1 MNKFIHFKNT
11 LILLIFLLFLGVN
24 SKAQTIYLEIGQI
37 QHTMQETN
45 VLGDCTRGWDN
56 ANLCCS
62 GSGCGGRNTDCG
74 DAWAGPEWDIRFRF
88 NVNGV
93 DGGENAYYSGADR
106 SCGDWRTWGS
116 GNYAYQGNT
125 SYTGSIIPKLGGREV
140 DDADANDGDCYGA
153 SYAASSG
160 TKTLAINTICPNA
173 SGTWSAQYT
182 SNIDNC
188 NSDGKTNDYR
198 LRWQYRYYFVS
209 GFTAGSIDQSD
220 QNVCVG
226 YDPLN
231 MTSSGFTSC
240 FASRQWQV
248 NSGSGWT
255 NVGVTGTTYD
265 PGVISTPGTYQYR
278 CQYGYYVNFSG
289 GISYVYSNVRTINVV
304 ADPSPPSA
312 TKSPNVAEVCV
323 GQVLSLTSPSK
334 GVDPGQSC
342 QTFEYRTSTNN
353 GGTWSAWSTVV
364 PNLTSV
370 AGNLNLIEIR
380 VQGGCAT
387 ACNAS
392 AATQY
397 SWNVVADPVAPTLNV
412 ATPTSGSTI
421 CIGASV
427 SATFNAGTIG
437 TGSCTDE
444 YQYTT
449 DGGGSWSAYTP
460 GASIS
465 ASSAGANRIQIQ
477 SRRVC
482 DGLSC
487 DGAGET
493 WATKAQ
499 WTVVADPVAPTITA
513 SPNTGTVCAGTT
525 LTVTPSGGTG
535 GTGTCNS
542 EYRIDIGNGAGF
554 GAWSTSVPSTTAVTG
569 QTVTIESRRNCDGL
583 GCNSNV
589 NSVSW
594 TVVAQPVGP
603 TLNTATPTSGSEV
616 CVGGTTSA
624 TVNSGSGGVG
634 CTDDFRV
641 STNAGSTWAAYT
653 PGNNITAITSSIGA
667 NGIIVEG
674 RRASCTPVLANCTGT
689 AYLQL
694 ASWNGFAQPTNPTLN
709 AKLPNVTNIC
719 AGETVSATLNTG
731 TGGSTGAIDDY
742 RYSID
747 GGTSWATYT
756 SGDNINTTTATG
768 SVIIQGR
775 RSGGSG
781 TGCITNSYSTLASWT
796 VYPQIVAPTLNVA
809 TPSNGTNICLGQS
822 VSATITAGSGGLGA
836 SDLYERSIDGGTNWI
851 AYSSGSSINTGSAT
865 GSVQIRVSRSAG
877 SGTGCN
883 ATGPTVIATWPVYP
897 QVVAP
902 TLNTKTP
909 NVTDICAGQAVN
921 ATINAGS
928 GGAPGAAD
936 SYEVSIDGGTS
947 WAAYTSGSSI
957 ATGSATGSVQV
968 RVSRS
973 NGGGTG
979 CTATGPTVVATWTVS
994 PQIVAPTLNVKTP
1007 NATNVCAGTDV
1018 NATITAGSGGVG
1030 ATDTYEY
1037 SVDGGAWTAYTSG
1050 NNISTTGITN
1060 VQIRASRSAGT
1071 GTGCTATGPTVIAT
1085 WNVDEYPAGTPNLS
1099 ALYLCDL
1106 TAKLEVTGI
1115 TPGGSTVAWTKSSG
1129 TGTPTSSSDNPLNV
1143 TGLTQGTTTVYNAT
1157 LTNGTCTNI
1166 SIGSVSIIVPTRNF
1180 STITTVDECGYCVL
1194 TDGNVRTFF
1203 GPSGNLIC
1211 RIEDVGNG
1219 TDLDETDACDDVYGS
1234 VPTVYTAQ
1242 LLDQPFLPRRLV
1254 ITPNTNSDAIVR
1266 FYFTTAEYN
1275 ALQSACSGTPFEF
1288 SSPSALRV
1296 TKFDGAYTDPPN
1308 HPVTDASAT
1317 LIFPTVSTTS
1327 GGYYAEFAVSS
1338 FSTFYIHS
1346 NMWPF
1351 APLPVELKS
1360 FTGYHN
1366 GQVNVLD
1373 WITASEQNTNRFEIQ
1388 KSLDAQSWESIGTVA
1403 AAGNSLVDMSYTF
1416 NDGNAINGTNY
1427 YRLKMIDNDESFTY
1441 SSIVKIDVNNAV
1453 IVNGIA
1459 QVFPNPTKGLLNV
1472 WVSSSKAED
1481 VTFTVTDIL
1490 GRSVQTVNKQLETGL
1505 NKLDFNFD
1513 KLASGTYIINY
1524 LDANSQRHYHKF
1536 IKD

>member
-1 MNKFIHFKNT
+1 M
-11 LILLIFLLFLGVN
+11 
-24 SKAQTIYLEIGQI
+24 
-37 QHTMQETN
+37 
-45 VLGDCTRGWDN
+45 
-56 ANLCCS
+56 
-62 GSGCGGRNTDCG
+62 
-74 DAWAGPEWDIRFRF
+74 
-88 NVNGV
+88 
-93 DGGENAYYSGADR
+93 
-106 SCGDWRTWGS
+106 
-116 GNYAYQGNT
+116 
-125 SYTGSIIPKLGGREV
+125 
-140 DDADANDGDCYGA
+140 
-153 SYAASSG
+153 
-160 TKTLAINTICPNA
+160 
-173 SGTWSAQYT
+173 
-182 SNIDNC
+182 
-188 NSDGKTNDYR
+188 
-198 LRWQYRYYFVS
+198 
-209 GFTAGSIDQSD
+209 
-220 QNVCVG
+220 
-226 YDPLN
+226 
-231 MTSSGFTSC
+231 
-240 FASRQWQV
+240 
-248 NSGSGWT
+248 
-255 NVGVTGTTYD
+255 
-265 PGVISTPGTYQYR
+265 
-278 CQYGYYVNFSG
+278 
-289 GISYVYSNVRTINVV
+289 
-304 ADPSPPSA
+304 
-312 TKSPNVAEVCV
+312 
-323 GQVLSLTSPSK
+323 
-334 GVDPGQSC
+334 
-342 QTFEYRTSTNN
+342 
-353 GGTWSAWSTVV
+353 
-364 PNLTSV
+364 
-370 AGNLNLIEIR
+370 
-380 VQGGCAT
+380 
-387 ACNAS
+387 
-392 AATQY
+392 
-397 SWNVVADPVAPTLNV
+397 
-412 ATPTSGSTI
+412 
-421 CIGASV
+421 
-427 SATFNAGTIG
+427 
-437 TGSCTDE
+437 
-444 YQYTT
+444 
-449 DGGGSWSAYTP
+449 
-460 GASIS
+460 
-465 ASSAGANRIQIQ
+465 
-477 SRRVC
+477 
-482 DGLSC
+482 
-487 DGAGET
+487 
-493 WATKAQ
+493 
-499 WTVVADPVAPTITA
+499 
-513 SPNTGTVCAGTT
+513 
-525 LTVTPSGGTG
+525 
-535 GTGTCNS
+535 
-542 EYRIDIGNGAGF
+542 DIGDGSGF
-554 GAWSTSVPSTTAVTG
+554 GAWGTSVPSTTAVTG

-583 GCNSNV
+583 DCNSNM

-594 TVVAQPVGP
+594 TVVADPINP
-603 TLNTATPTSGSEV
+603 TLNTAMPSSGSQV
-616 CVGGTTSA
+616 CVGGTVNA
-624 TVNSGSGGVG
+624 TINSGTSGTGV
-634 CTDDFRV
+634 CTELYQYTDNIG
-641 STNAGSTWAAYT
+641 SSWNTYTAGA
-653 PGNNITAITSSIGA
+653 NITAIVSSIGV
-667 NGIIVEG
+667 NGIQVRG
-674 RRASCTPVLANCTGT
+674 SRNCTGNGCN
-689 AYLQL
+689 ANSAVVL
-694 ASWNGFAQPTNPTLN
+694 AVWEGVAQAIAPTLN
-709 AKLPNVTNIC
+709 VKTPNVTDIC
-719 AGETVSATLNTG
+719 AGQTVSATITSG
-731 TGGSTGAIDDY
+731 TLGSTGATDDY

-747 GGTSWATYT
+747 GGTAWTTYT

-781 TGCITNSYSTLASWT
+781 AGCNNTAYSTLATWNVS
-796 VYPQIVAPTLNVA
+796 PQIVAPILNVA
-809 TPSNGTNICLGQS
+809 TPSSGTNICLGQS
-822 VSATITAGSGGLGA
+822 VSATITAGSGGTGA
-836 SDLYERSIDGGTNWI
+836 SDTYEKSIDGGTSWTSYTSGASI
-851 AYSSGSSINTGSAT
+851 ATGSAT

-902 TLNTKTP
+902 TLNIKTP
-909 NVTDICAGQAVN
+909 NVTDICAGQAVD

-994 PQIVAPTLNVKTP
+994 PQIVAPSLNVKTP
-1007 NATNVCAGTDV
+1007 NATNVCAGTNV

-1037 SVDGGAWTAYTSG
+1037 SIDGGAWTAYTSG
-1050 NNISTTGITN
+1050 NNISTTGATN
-1060 VQIRASRSAGT
+1060 VQIRVSRSAGT

-1115 TPGGSTVAWTKSSG
+1115 TPSGSTLAWTKSSG
-1129 TGTPTSSSDNPLNV
+1129 SGSPSSSSDNPLNV
-1143 TGLTQGTTTVYNAT
+1143 TGLTQGTTTVYDAT
-1157 LTNGTCTNI
+1157 LTNGTCSNI

-1180 STITTVDECGYCVL
+1180 TTITTVDECGYCVL

-1242 LLDQPFLPRRLV
+1242 QLYQPFLPRRLV
-1254 ITPNTNSDAIVR
+1254 ITPNTNTNAIVR
-1266 FYFTTAEYN
+1266 FYFTTAEYS

-1296 TKFDGAYTDPPN
+1296 TKFDGAYTNPPN
-1308 HPVTDASAT
+1308 HPATDASAT
-1317 LIFPTVSTTS
+1317 LIFPTVSTTT

-1472 WVSSSKAED
+1472 WVSSSKAEE
-1481 VTFTVTDIL
+1481 VSFIVTDVL
-1490 GRSVQTVNKQLETGL
+1490 GRSVQTVNKKLETGL

>member
-1 MNKFIHFKNT
+1 MEIVMVIRTMHH
-11 LILLIFLLFLGVN
+11 LELL
-24 SKAQTIYLEIGQI
+24 
-37 QHTMQETN
+37 
-45 VLGDCTRGWDN
+45 R
-56 ANLCCS
+56 
-62 GSGCGGRNTDCG
+62 
-74 DAWAGPEWDIRFRF
+74 
-88 NVNGV
+88 
-93 DGGENAYYSGADR
+93 
-106 SCGDWRTWGS
+106 
-116 GNYAYQGNT
+116 
-125 SYTGSIIPKLGGREV
+125 
-140 DDADANDGDCYGA
+140 
-153 SYAASSG
+153 
-160 TKTLAINTICPNA
+160 LAINTICPN
-173 SGTWSAQYT
+173 STGTWSAQYT

-198 LRWQYRYYFVS
+198 LRWQYRYHFVS
-209 GFTAGSIDQSD
+209 DFTAGSINQTD
-220 QNVCVG
+220 QNVCSG
-226 YDPLN
+226 YDPLV
-231 MTSSGFTSC
+231 MTSTGFTTC
-240 FASRQWQV
+240 FADRQWQV
-248 NSGSGWT
+248 NSGAGWS
-255 NVGVTGTTYD
+255 NVGATGNTYD
-265 PGVISTPGTYQYR
+265 PGVINTPGNYQYR
-278 CQYGYYVNFSG
+278 CAYGYYVNFSG
-289 GISYVYSNVRTINVV
+289 TISYVYSNVRTINVV
-304 ADPSPPSA
+304 ADPSAPSA
-312 TKSPNVAEVCV
+312 TKSPNAAEVCV
-323 GQVLSLTSPSK
+323 GQVLTLTSPSK
-334 GVDPGQSC
+334 GANPGQSC
-342 QTFEYRTSTNN
+342 QSVYEYRYSTNN
-353 GGTWSAWSTVV
+353 GGTWSGWVTTAPSFAA
-364 PNLTSV
+364 V
-370 AGNLNLIEIR
+370 AGTNLIEIR

-392 AATQY
+392 PATQY

-427 SATFNAGTIG
+427 SATFNAGTSG

-449 DGGGSWSAYTP
+449 DGGTSWSAYTT

-482 DGLSC
+482 DGFSC

-499 WTVVADPVAPTITA
+499 WTVVADPVAPTITK
-513 SPNTGTVCAGTT
+513 SPNVATVCEGQT
-525 LTVTPSGGTG
+525 LTVTPTGGSG
-535 GTGTCNS
+535 GTGTCNN
-542 EYRIDIGNGAGF
+542 EYRMDIGDGSGF
-554 GAWSTSVPSTTAVTG
+554 GAWGTSVPSTTAVTG

-583 GCNSNV
+583 DCNSNM

-594 TVVAQPVGP
+594 TVVADPINP
-603 TLNTATPTSGSEV
+603 TLNTAMPSSGSQV
-616 CVGGTTSA
+616 CVGGTVNA
-624 TVNSGSGGVG
+624 TINSGTSGTGV
-634 CTDDFRV
+634 CTELYQYTDNIG
-641 STNAGSTWAAYT
+641 SSWNTYTAGA
-653 PGNNITAITSSIGA
+653 NITAIVSSIGV
-667 NGIIVEG
+667 NGIQVRG
-674 RRASCTPVLANCTGT
+674 SRNCTGNGCN
-689 AYLQL
+689 ANSAVVL
-694 ASWNGFAQPTNPTLN
+694 AVWEGVAQAIAPTLN
-709 AKLPNVTNIC
+709 VKTPNVTDIC
-719 AGETVSATLNTG
+719 AGQTVSATITSG
-731 TGGSTGAIDDY
+731 TLGSTGATDDY

-747 GGTSWATYT
+747 GGTAWTTYT

-781 TGCITNSYSTLASWT
+781 AGCNNTAYSTLATWNVS
-796 VYPQIVAPTLNVA
+796 PQIVAPILNVA
-809 TPSNGTNICLGQS
+809 TPSSGTNICLGQS
-822 VSATITAGSGGLGA
+822 VSATITAGSGGTGA
-836 SDLYERSIDGGTNWI
+836 SDTYEKSIDGGTSWTSYTSGASI
-851 AYSSGSSINTGSAT
+851 ATGSAT

-902 TLNTKTP
+902 TLNIKTP
-909 NVTDICAGQAVN
+909 NVTDICAGQAVD

-994 PQIVAPTLNVKTP
+994 PQIVAPSLNVKTP
-1007 NATNVCAGTDV
+1007 NATNVCAGTNV

-1037 SVDGGAWTAYTSG
+1037 SIDGGAWTAYTSG
-1050 NNISTTGITN
+1050 NNISTTGATN
-1060 VQIRASRSAGT
+1060 VQIRVSRSAGT

-1115 TPGGSTVAWTKSSG
+1115 TPSGSTLAWTKSSG
-1129 TGTPTSSSDNPLNV
+1129 SGSPSSSSDNPLNV
-1143 TGLTQGTTTVYNAT
+1143 TGLTQGTTTVYDAT
-1157 LTNGTCTNI
+1157 LTNGTCSNI

-1180 STITTVDECGYCVL
+1180 TTITTVDECGYCVL

-1242 LLDQPFLPRRLV
+1242 QLYQPFLPRRLV
-1254 ITPNTNSDAIVR
+1254 ITPNTNTNAIVR
-1266 FYFTTAEYN
+1266 FYFTTAEYS

-1296 TKFDGAYTDPPN
+1296 TKFDGAYTNPPN
-1308 HPVTDASAT
+1308 HPATDASAT
-1317 LIFPTVSTTS
+1317 LIFPTVSTTT

-1472 WVSSSKAED
+1472 WVSSSKAEE
-1481 VTFTVTDIL
+1481 VSFIVTDVL
-1490 GRSVQTVNKQLETGL
+1490 GRSVQTVNKKLETGL